1 MIKSWADLEAF
12 LANGGR
18 MRFEPRAEYSGWSNA
33 DTGEEIKP
41 VLATRALA
49 DGLVEEVSNEDRTL
63 IFARKAA
70 A

>member
-1 MIKSWADLEAF
+1 
-12 LANGGR
+12 
-18 MRFEPRAEYSGWSNA
+18 MRFEPLAEYSGWSNA

-49 DGLVEEVSNEDRTL
+49 DGIVEKIGDEGRAC

-70 A
+70 